1 MTFKE
6 LDISE
11 WSEWLVEKLE
21 HWHNVLRER
30 GRHASEQR
38 KVVFDRKTVDRK
50 LSEGNQVLCRVP
62 GMSHK
67 LEESWHGPYTVTEKV
82 NDVNYRVDV
91 GRGRKKVLYI
101 NNLKKFHVREEE
113 VMRLAVVAEDWEED
127 KDVGTRIGGVC
138 GDFNPKKLVQ
148 IGRKFPEDLPG
159 MTRVCM
165 WTTGDQPISSPPYR
179 IPDRLKDGRSLN

>member
-1 MTFKE
+1 M
-6 LDISE
+6 
-11 WSEWLVEKLE
+11 
-21 HWHNVLRER
+21 
-30 GRHASEQR
+30 
-38 KVVFDRKTVDRK
+38 
-50 LSEGNQVLCRVP
+50 
-62 GMSHK
+62 
-67 LEESWHGPYTVTEKV
+67 

-138 GDFNPKKLVQ
+138 GDFNPEKLVQ
-148 IGRKFPEDLPG
+148 IGRKFPEVISDLPG